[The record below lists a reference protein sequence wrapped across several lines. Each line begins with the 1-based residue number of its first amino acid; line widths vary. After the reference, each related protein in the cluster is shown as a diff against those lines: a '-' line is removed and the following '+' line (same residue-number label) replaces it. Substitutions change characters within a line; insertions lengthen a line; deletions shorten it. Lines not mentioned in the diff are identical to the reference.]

1 VHLLCAV
8 TDQAE
13 YINSLGIVVH
23 PFSFTRSG
31 KNLFKE
37 LTCFIKLYRLVK
49 SIQADLL
56 HLVTI
61 KPVIYGGIIARLTHV
76 PAVVSAIS
84 GLGFLFVEREGFT
97 AKLLRDSALFLYR
110 FAMRHPNQR
119 VIFQNPTDMKA
130 LVSAGGVKAGKTRM
144 IRGFGVDLDKY
155 TMAPEPQSDV
165 VIIMASRLLKDKGVY
180 EFVEA
185 AMKIKAKG
193 INVRFQLVGEPDFL
207 SLSLYSDIAD
217 YATES
222 EMWVGF
228 QANFFVYTVFWCLGF
243 YFSQR
248 YVKQEYIENYIR
260 LWKFYCVLMMAYF
273 FFRVRC
279 FLE

>member
-1 VHLLCAV
+1 
-8 TDQAE
+8 
-13 YINSLGIVVH
+13 
-23 PFSFTRSG
+23 
-31 KNLFKE
+31 
-37 LTCFIKLYRLVK
+37 
-49 SIQADLL
+49 
-56 HLVTI
+56 
-61 KPVIYGGIIARLTHV
+61 
-76 PAVVSAIS
+76 
-84 GLGFLFVEREGFT
+84 
-97 AKLLRDSALFLYR
+97 
-110 FAMRHPNQR
+110 
-119 VIFQNPTDMKA
+119 
-130 LVSAGGVKAGKTRM
+130 M

-217 YATES
+217 YAKES

-273 FFRVRC
+273 FFGFGAFSNRYAFIGWL
-279 FLE
+279 FLPVIQAFFIVSSRFDRKFKFFLASVFLIFGLFSYLYLVFGFSF